1 MKLLRLAL
9 LAACIAGTVVAQAS
23 TRIEVLGTVPSP
35 GTKEIATGL
44 RLGELLQQLQIDPRS
59 YWLGASWQRES
70 LKQQQ
75 KRLKAG
81 ILFDL
86 TQVQRLALLAG
97 NTSLASTAQRFSQ
110 EVLALPVTGRRIYAL
125 DPLRVELN
133 ADHSPKLEGGDRLI
147 VPPRPESVR
156 IIGAVA
162 TDCQLPFAPLQ
173 PTYRYVQK
181 CPALPDADPDYAYL
195 IQPDGQVSQL
205 GIALWNRMDGD
216 TPPAPGSVVL
226 VPLDINQIKNSAP
239 DLNRELAEFLA
250 TQSLPAELP

>member
-9 LAACIAGTVVAQAS
+9 LAACIAGTVAAQAS

-44 RLGELLQQLQIDPRS
+44 RLGELLQQLQIDPRG

-86 TQVQRLALLAG
+86 TQVRQLALLQD
-97 NTSLASTAQRFSQ
+97 TSSLASTAQRLSQ
-110 EVLALPVTGRRIYAL
+110 YVSALPVTGRKIYDL

-133 ADHSPKLEGGDRLI
+133 AAHSPKLEGGDRLI
-147 VPPRPESVR
+147 VPIRPEYVR
-156 IIGAVA
+156 VVGGVIAN
-162 TDCQLPFAPLQ
+162 CQLRFAPLK
-173 PTYRYVQK
+173 PAHRYVSE
-181 CPALPDADPDYAYL
+181 CAALPETDPDYAYL
-195 IQPDGQVSQL
+195 IQPDGKVTQL
-205 GIALWNRMDGD
+205 GVALWNRQDRD
-216 TPPAPGSVVL
+216 APPAPGSVLL
-226 VPLDINQIKNSAP
+226 VPLDSNQLKNSAP
-239 DLNRELAEFLA
+239 DLNREFAEFLA
-250 TQSLPAELP
+250 TQSLPAESP